1 MKSIL
6 GLVFPFLEDYTAK
19 NNPIYFTVIVT
30 KKFPQYLAGQA
41 KPTYQEKIV
50 YSDIVQADSRE
61 QAAFETFFNYFVQRL
76 TKLHQYESFSRD
88 EKIQEMSFWAS
99 RLASKAIEYLDTN
112 HQMLTPFIKEWH
124 LDDGIVVSFE

>member
-6 GLVFPFLEDYTAK
+6 SLVFPFPKDYTAK
-19 NNPIYFTVIVT
+19 NNPVYFTVIVT
-30 KKFPQYLAGQA
+30 KKFPHYLAGKA

-61 QAAFETFFNYFVQRL
+61 QAAFEALFNYFVQRL
-76 TKLHQYESFSRD
+76 IKLHQYESSRD
-88 EKIQEMSFWAS
+88 EKIQETSFWAS
-99 RLASKAIEYLDTN
+99 RLASKVIEYLDTN
-112 HQMLTPFIKEWH
+112 HQIFTPFIKEWH

>member
-6 GLVFPFLEDYTAK
+6 SLVFPFPEDYTTK
-19 NNPIYFTVIVT
+19 NNPVYFTAIVT

-41 KPTYQEKIV
+41 KLTYQEKIV

-61 QAAFETFFNYFVQRL
+61 QAAFETLFNYFVQRL
-76 TKLHQYESFSRD
+76 AKLHQYESSRD
-88 EKIQEMSFWAS
+88 ERIQEMSFWAS
-99 RLASKAIEYLDTN
+99 RLASKAMEYLDTN
-112 HQMLTPFIKEWH
+112 HQILTPFIKEWH